1 MKALDVAEGVFW
13 CAAIAVAAVAA
24 HSWYTPKPLPP
35 IPPRLTVVAETSAGG
50 TLLRTPGFGL
60 TTEVA
65 AYQDELFAYLMFQ
78 HLRRYPPVSDGGGRL
93 LLTFDPKQ
101 KQAPYRVML
110 EGEGDLVTAIGAA
123 ARVDNGWK
131 LTPDAVRRSWAEQ
144 TRIFENAYNL
154 PVRQKLEDL
163 PREALGRYLQR
174 FIQFKS
180 RTDPRIR
187 MKMEPVPVPVSQEQ
201 AQRLA
206 GDMLT
211 IASFYGLPLE
221 ILVGVGA
228 IENNY
233 MDVRGDLAHSVW
245 KRRAEPGDI
254 VLEKRRGRVRVA
266 NYSTGVWQVTRQTLR
281 YAHALVA
288 KDTRDY
294 TQLPEE
300 LRPPEKFDI
309 DQVGPRVLTTYAGIL
324 LRDLLD
330 RFEGDVMLAVSAYNG
345 GPKRP
350 NLRYGA
356 GVHRAAEH
364 ARRVVEQAAVLNGEA
379 VVQRS
384 WLR

>member
-1 MKALDVAEGVFW
+1 MKVLDVAEAVFW
-13 CAAIAVAAVAA
+13 CAAAGVAAVAA
-24 HSWYTPKPLPP
+24 HAWYTPDSLPALA
-35 IPPRLTVVAETSAGG
+35 PRFTVAPETSAGG
-50 TLLRTPGFGL
+50 TILRTPGYGL
-60 TTEVA
+60 TTEIA

-78 HLRRYPPVSDGGGRL
+78 HLRRYPPVAGGQGRI
-93 LLTFDPKQ
+93 LLTFDPKRDG
-101 KQAPYRVML
+101 APYRLLL
-110 EGEGDLVTAIGAA
+110 ECEADLVAAIRHALPVGS
-123 ARVDNGWK
+123 GWK
-131 LTPDAVRRSWAEQ
+131 LTPDAVLRSWAEQ

-154 PVRQKLEDL
+154 PVQHKLEDL
-163 PREALGRYLQR
+163 PRDALARYLQR
-174 FIQFKS
+174 FIEFKS

-187 MKMEPVPVPVSQEQ
+187 LKKEPVPEPVSTEQ
-201 AQRLA
+201 AQRMA

-211 IASFYGLPLE
+211 VAAFYSLPLE

-233 MDVRGDLAHSVW
+233 MDVRGDLQHSTW

-266 NYSTGVWQVTRQTLR
+266 NYSTGVWQVTRETLR
-281 YAHALVA
+281 FAHTLVA
-288 KDTRDY
+288 KDKRDY

-309 DQVGPRVLTTYAGIL
+309 DQVSPRVLTTYAGML

-350 NLRYGA
+350 NLRYGE
-356 GVHRAAEH
+356 GVQRAAEH

-379 VVQRS
+379 VVHRT

>member
-13 CAAIAVAAVAA
+13 CTAIAVAAVAA
-24 HSWYTPKPLPP
+24 HAWYTPKPLQPL
-35 IPPRLTVVAETSAGG
+35 PPRFTVVAEISADG
-50 TLLRTPGFGL
+50 TLLRTPGYGL
-60 TTEVA
+60 TTEIA

-78 HLRRYPPVSDGGGRL
+78 HLRRYPPVASSGGRL

-101 KQAPYRVML
+101 KQAPYRVVL
-110 EGEGDLVTAIGAA
+110 EGEADLVTAIGAVA
-123 ARVDNGWK
+123 PLDNGWK
-131 LTPDAVRRSWAEQ
+131 LTPDSVRRSWEEQ

-174 FIQFKS
+174 FIEFKS

-187 MKMEPVPVPVSQEQ
+187 LKMEPVPVPVSEEQ

-211 IASFYGLPLE
+211 VAAFYDLPLE

-233 MDVRGDLAHSVW
+233 MDVRGDLQHSIW

-254 VLEKRRGRVRVA
+254 VLERRRGRVRVA
-266 NYSTGVWQVTRQTLR
+266 NFSTGVWQVTRQTLR
-281 YAHALVA
+281 YAHGLVA
-288 KDTRDY
+288 KDGRDY

-309 DQVGPRVLTTYAGIL
+309 DAVSPRVLTTYAGML

-330 RFEGDVMLAVSAYNG
+330 QFEGDVMLAVSAYNG

-350 NLRYGA
+350 NLRYGE
-356 GVHRAAEH
+356 GVQRAAEH